1 MKLKQDNLLLNAMIE
16 HYKAEFAAEPEML
29 ALFENVEPSAL
40 VINSI
45 AINEDGLTASISSPD
60 FIAPEVKYK
69 KADLGASLN
78 AWELANEETPLVE
91 AIDFYGVETEG
102 AYITKYD
109 GAETESAWVIMRGN
123 EDELPQEEFD
133 ALVIETVKAHCL
145 YDLKGAPVI
154 SEGVKADSVVLNFDG
169 IDEMSSLGGSV
180 TVMFFEPRT

>member
-29 ALFENVEPSAL
+29 ALFENVEPSEL

-45 AINEDGLTASISSPD
+45 AINEDGLTASISSPE

-78 AWELANEETPLVE
+78 AWELVNAETPLVE

-102 AYITKYD
+102 AYVTQYD
-109 GAETESAWVIMRGN
+109 GALEPSVWVIMAGN
-123 EDELPQEEFD
+123 DDELPTEEFD
-133 ALVIETVKAHCL
+133 ALVIETVKTHCK
-145 YDLKGAPVI
+145 YDLEGTPVI
-154 SEGVKADSVVLNFDG
+154 SEGVKTDSVILDFSGV
-169 IDEMSSLGGSV
+169 DEMSSLGGKV
-180 TVMFFEPRT
+180 TVMFFEPRV